1 MMNELHLRQRIFKM
15 IGKVPP
21 DKLSD
26 LLEYITTLEKSM
38 EKQSKVLSYAGS
50 WNNIDDSAF
59 DELTTEL
66 ISNRSRST
74 RRHNE

>member
-1 MMNELHLRQRIFKM
+1 M

>member
-1 MMNELHLRQRIFKM
+1 MNELHLRQRIFKM
-15 IGKVPP
+15 IRKVPP
-21 DKLSD
+21 NKLSD
-26 LLEYITTLEKSM
+26 LLEYITTLEKSI

-74 RRHNE
+74 RRHK

>member
-1 MMNELHLRQRIFKM
+1 MNELHLRQRIFKM